1 MDEERRRKI
10 LIARAK
16 AQNKKAFTVSVSG
29 SSMEPVL
36 YEGEHVEVLPQV
48 AYEVGDILV
57 YYYKQEGLL
66 VHRLLKIQDNRYFCK
81 GDNALRLEDVE
92 REAIVGA
99 VQLEQDPHRTR
110 EFIEMS
116 LDVNAVFRQT
126 GYNRARTLQSE
137 TYQLYHAK
145 YLRKEEMT

>member
-1 MDEERRRKI
+1 MDEVILRKI

-16 AQNKKAFTVSVSG
+16 AQNTKAFTVSVSG

-145 YLRKEEMT
+145 

>member
-1 MDEERRRKI
+1 MDEEILRKI

-16 AQNKKAFTVSVSG
+16 AQNKKPFTVSVTG
-29 SSMEPVL
+29 SSMEPIL
-36 YEGEHVEVLPQV
+36 YEGDHVTVLPQV

-66 VHRLLKIQDNRYFCK
+66 VHRLLKIQDSRYFCK
-81 GDNALRLEDVE
+81 GDNALRLEDVD
-92 REAIVGA
+92 RDAIVGA

-110 EFIEMS
+110 EFIQLS
-116 LDVNAVFRQT
+116 LDVNAVFCHT

-137 TYQLYHAK
+137 TYQLYHTK
-145 YLRKEEMT
+145 YLRKEDMA

>member
-1 MDEERRRKI
+1 MDEEILRKI

-137 TYQLYHAK
+137 TYQLYHAT
-145 YLRKEEMT
+145 YLIKDEMT

>member
-1 MDEERRRKI
+1 M
-10 LIARAK
+10 
-16 AQNKKAFTVSVSG
+16 
-29 SSMEPVL
+29 
-36 YEGEHVEVLPQV
+36 

>member
-1 MDEERRRKI
+1 MDEEILRKI

-66 VHRLLKIQDNRYFCK
+66 VQIQDNRYFCK

>member
-1 MDEERRRKI
+1 MDEEILRKI

-81 GDNALRLEDVE
+81 GDNALRLADVE

>member
-1 MDEERRRKI
+1 MDEEILRKI

-110 EFIEMS
+110 
-116 LDVNAVFRQT
+116 
-126 GYNRARTLQSE
+126 
-137 TYQLYHAK
+137 
-145 YLRKEEMT
+145 

>member
-1 MDEERRRKI
+1 MDEEILRKI

-99 VQLEQDPHRTR
+99 VQLEPDPHRTR